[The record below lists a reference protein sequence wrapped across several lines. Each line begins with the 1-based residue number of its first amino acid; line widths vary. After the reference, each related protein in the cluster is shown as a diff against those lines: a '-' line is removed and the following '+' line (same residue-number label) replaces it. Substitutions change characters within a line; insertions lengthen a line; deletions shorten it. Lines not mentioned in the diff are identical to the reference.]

1 MMNNVLSVRMR
12 EPCQCKALCVIN
24 ECLDGNVRLLSLS
37 FDEATLLPREAVST
51 ETAASCAIMAITAVV
66 ILVTESV

>member
-24 ECLDGNVRLLSLS
+24 ECLDGKVRLLSLS
-37 FDEATLLPREAVST
+37 FGDVTLLGEAVST
-51 ETAASCAIMAITAVV
+51 ETTASRAIMAITAVV
-66 ILVTESV
+66 ILVTESA